1 MHIEGIRLKNFKA
14 FADVHLVEL
23 PRFCVLVGENGVGK
37 TTFFDVFGFLKDCLT
52 DNVRQALGKRGGFSQ
67 VVTRGH
73 GAETI
78 EIELQVRME
87 ISGKE
92 RLVTYALHIAL
103 EKGLPVVQYE
113 SLRYKR
119 GRYGAP
125 FNFLKFIRGEGEAI
139 TNEEEAY
146 DDDLTLKTEHQKLG
160 SADILAIKGLGQFE
174 KFRAANAFRNLIEN
188 WHVSDFD
195 IEAAKQSRDAGYAE
209 HISADA
215 SNISLV
221 TQFLYENHP
230 EIFDSILDA
239 MKRRVPGVAD
249 VKAAQMDDG
258 RIVLKFQDGTFK
270 DPFIA
275 RYVSDG
281 TIKMFAYLILLHDPS
296 AHPLLCVEEPENQL
310 YPNLLDELAEE
321 FAAYTQRGGQVFVS
335 THSPDF
341 LNAVPLNSILVL
353 EKNKGVTSIRR
364 AANNKRLQ
372 SYVDQG
378 DKPGWLWRQGAFE
391 IGREN
396 DKS

>member
-1 MHIEGIRLKNFKA
+1 M
-14 FADVHLVEL
+14 
-23 PRFCVLVGENGVGK
+23 
-37 TTFFDVFGFLKDCLT
+37 
-52 DNVRQALGKRGGFSQ
+52 
-67 VVTRGH
+67 
-73 GAETI
+73 
-78 EIELQVRME
+78 
-87 ISGKE
+87 
-92 RLVTYALHIAL
+92 
-103 EKGLPVVQYE
+103 
-113 SLRYKR
+113 
-119 GRYGAP
+119 
-125 FNFLKFIRGEGEAI
+125 
-139 TNEEEAY
+139 
-146 DDDLTLKTEHQKLG
+146 
-160 SADILAIKGLGQFE
+160 
-174 KFRAANAFRNLIEN
+174 IEN

-249 VKAAQMDDG
+249 VKAVQMDDG

-341 LNAVPLNSILVL
+341 LNAAPLNSILVL